1 MLTKTGSQ
9 NTHIMKKI
17 FKHLLLPG
25 LTGLTLGILVLLFF
39 PALSGIPQLSF
50 SNLVDKGE
58 QLLGVGQ
65 VTYSTAVKRAAPA
78 VVNIATT
85 TFNRSEPELNN
96 KNNNPAFSTYNQ
108 DEKSE
113 KSLGSGVIISSDGFL
128 LTNNHVIAGA
138 DRIIAVLKDG
148 REAIAEVAGTD
159 PETDL
164 AVLRLDLK
172 NLPHLSLA
180 DSGKAEVGDVV
191 LAIGNPFGLG
201 QTVTMGIISATGRND
216 LSLNTYEDFI
226 QTDAA
231 INVGNSG
238 GGLINARGELIGI
251 NTLLFSS
258 GGGNEGVGFA
268 IPSSMARF
276 VTKSIIKHGRVIRG
290 WLGIESQPLTKQLA
304 DAYGVDT
311 NVGILISGVYDG
323 GPADQA
329 GVRRGDILTAINGV
343 NTSDGKKVMNMVAQQ
358 LPGSELTIGLI
369 RNNKPVS
376 VKARVATRPNIVN
389 Q

>member
-1 MLTKTGSQ
+1 
-9 NTHIMKKI
+9 MKKL
-17 FKHLLLPG
+17 FSHLFLPTLAG
-25 LTGLTLGILVLLFF
+25 LFGGLLVLLFF
-39 PALSGIPQLSF
+39 PSISGMPQLSF
-50 SNLVDKGE
+50 SNLIDKGE

-65 VTYSTAVKRAAPA
+65 VTYSTAVKKAAPA

-85 TFNRSEPELNN
+85 TFSEQS
-96 KNNNPAFSTYNQ
+96 KDSKGGGNPAFSYRE
-108 DEKSE
+108 DDKSE

-138 DRIIAVLKDG
+138 DRIIAILKDG
-148 REAIAEVAGTD
+148 REAIATVVGTD

-172 NLPHLSLA
+172 KLQHLSLV

-238 GGLINARGELIGI
+238 GALINARGELIGI
-251 NTLLFSS
+251 NTLLFSR

-290 WLGIESQPLTKQLA
+290 WLGIESQPLSKQLA

-311 NVGILISGVYDG
+311 NIGILISGVYDG

-329 GVRRGDILTAINGV
+329 GLRRGDILTAINGV

-358 LPGSELTIGLI
+358 PPGSDLTIKII